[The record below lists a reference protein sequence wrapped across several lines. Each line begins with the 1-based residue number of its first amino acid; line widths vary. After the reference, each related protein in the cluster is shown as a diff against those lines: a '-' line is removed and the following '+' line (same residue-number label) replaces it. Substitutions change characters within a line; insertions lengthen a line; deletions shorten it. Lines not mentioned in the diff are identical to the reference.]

1 MPYKDIEKRKAYQK
15 LKSKQYYLDNIDRV
29 KESSRL
35 SKERARNNFQVFK
48 ASLSCT
54 RCGENHP
61 ATLDFHHLISDPSN
75 KKINVLTKGGAYT
88 KAIQEIMDKCIVLCA
103 NCHRVHHHD
112 ERAESKKKNSQAELT
127 DGSHVKVL

>member
-1 MPYKDIEKRKAYQK
+1 MPYKDIEKRKAVQK
-15 LKSKQYYLDNIDRV
+15 IKSKQYYLNNIEKV

-35 SKERARNNFQVFK
+35 SKERARANFQIFK

-54 RCGENHP
+54 KCGQNHP
-61 ATLDFHHLISDPSN
+61 ATLDFHHLIPDPAN

-103 NCHRVHHHD
+103 NCLRIHHHA
-112 ERAESKKKNSQAELT
+112 ERLEAKKKGAWIW
-127 DGSHVKVL
+127 